1 MTGFPHG
8 ILFILFFIL
17 LILIRNAH
25 KNIGFQTR
33 KSVKLLGS
41 GCRNIGKK
49 CIAQR
54 SNNFILRQAVFF
66 SVFLCYVKKL
76 LNFVFYI
83 KQLN

>member
-25 KNIGFQTR
+25 KHIGFQTR

-41 GCRNIGKK
+41 GCRNIGKNVLHK
-49 CIAQR
+49 EAI
-54 SNNFILRQAVFF
+54 ILF
-66 SVFLCYVKKL
+66 YVKL
-76 LNFVFYI
+76 FFLACFYVMSRSY
-83 KQLN
+83 